1 MNQGKSSLLG
11 VLTGYVPRFVVRQ
24 ILVAPCSYPAGYE
37 ERIEVALLFAD
48 ISGFT
53 AMSESLA
60 QLGKEGAEELTRV
73 LNEYFTTMIDV
84 VECYGGDVIKFGG
97 DAITCM
103 FATHKGHDLHSAL
116 SCAVMMQEKM
126 ADFQAVETRGGVFR
140 LQMKI
145 GISAGRV
152 LSMIAGDP
160 GIGLE
165 YVLAGRPLDRM
176 ADAEHHASA
185 GEVVVGSE
193 CLEELQGIITGYQ
206 RDGFT
211 VVSRLTRPAAG
222 VAAERLDWDTFD
234 NETADQLLARLM
246 PFLPPTV
253 YERIMEGQRQFV
265 AEQRRVVS
273 LFVNFFGLD
282 YDDDPAA
289 GQKLQSY
296 YLAMQEIV
304 HRYGGRLNRVIT
316 GDKGSL
322 LHIIFG
328 APVAH
333 EDDEERA
340 IGCALAMQDYI
351 GKSRALPFIADQR
364 IGIASGYVFA
374 GTVGSERRLEYTIMG
389 DVVNLSARLMQAAA
403 PGEIIADRRTAQ
415 KAGRGFVCEELT
427 PIRVKGKQAPV
438 HICRPVGPREETRA
452 PWRLMAQAR
461 RQTLPIVGR
470 EEELAHGEAI
480 VHRAATGHGQ
490 LLIVTGEAGVGK
502 TRLLEEL
509 IALAYKK
516 VPGTYCLGGNCL
528 SYGSQ
533 VPYLPWID
541 FLTSYFGLR
550 AEGGAD
556 ESDKIRLVE
565 RRMAEADPALA
576 GWTPLLGQLLGL
588 PAPDNELTAVLDGQ
602 LRKQRIFDIML
613 TLVRHQALQ
622 SPLFIMVFEDVHW
635 IDAISL
641 ELLNYIARNIAR
653 HRILL
658 IALHRPTIELT
669 EWQKY
674 EYCNR
679 IALAD
684 LSAGDA
690 IRLVQLKLGTAEIPE
705 ALKERVLRGEER
717 VNAFFV
723 EELLNSLLE
732 RGYLV
737 PRTSGEGYEVAE
749 GLERA
754 EIPDSIQALVMS
766 RIDRLD
772 ESSKLTVK
780 VASVI
785 GQTFKYRAL
794 HGIYPVEVSE
804 ERLQKNLER
813 LSALD
818 VIPLDQ
824 PASEPEYIFKHIVT
838 QEVAYDSLLFTHRR
852 ELHRRFG
859 EYMERTYAGKLEE
872 YYGLLAYHYTRSG
885 DLKKSWEYLVKAGDQ
900 ARDRYANEAAIAYYT
915 QALSI
920 EGVPDDEIAS
930 VQESL
935 GSVYQH
941 VGQYDQALKWYE
953 AAGHHPLPPVHAA
966 TLKQRIAKTW
976 ELQGRYDEAMRYLD
990 LARVV
995 LEGLEAAPEL
1005 ARVYGDMGW
1014 VAMRRG
1020 EYEKAIE
1027 WCNKGLEI
1035 AARMRDDAEGQNV
1048 RARLE
1053 HTLGTIYSQKGEY
1066 AQASVHLLSCIAMQE
1081 KSGDLYWL
1089 SQSYNN
1095 LAAVYWG
1102 QGDYDEA
1109 AHYLSES
1116 LRVSQR
1122 IGHTYGTAM
1131 CYNNLGVIYYT
1142 LGDYLRAVEYYNQS
1156 LTLRQQIGDL
1166 LGIADV
1172 YNNLGEVHYTL
1183 GAYAQAL
1190 DYLEEAVRLFTEIGN
1205 KTALFDACKLLAETR
1220 LALGDLVG
1228 AAIQAEQ
1235 SLELA
1240 REIGNREYEGIAHRV
1255 SGQVRRAGGQ
1265 TDESCRELR
1274 TSVGI
1279 LRETANRLEL
1289 GKSYYELGLTL
1300 TASGD
1305 AEGRRALQQAAEIF
1319 QELGVE
1325 KELKMARAAL
1335 GSAST

>member
-1 MNQGKSSLLG
+1 MNQGKSPLLG
-11 VLTGYVPRFVVRQ
+11 VIIGYVPRFVVRRV
-24 ILVAPCSYPAGYE
+24 LAAPHSYLEGCE
-37 ERIEVALLFAD
+37 ERIDAAVLFAD
-48 ISGFT
+48 VSGFT

-84 VECYGGDVIKFGG
+84 VDSYGGDVIKFGG
-97 DAITCM
+97 DSITCM
-103 FATHKGHDLHSAL
+103 FATHEGRDLHSAL
-116 SCAVMMQEKM
+116 SCAMKMQEKM

-152 LSMIAGDP
+152 LSLITGDP
-160 GIGLE
+160 GMGLE
-165 YVLAGRPLDRM
+165 YVLAGCPLDRM

-185 GEVVVGSE
+185 GEVVVDSE
-193 CLEELQGIITGYQ
+193 CLQGLQEFITGDP

-211 VVSRLTRPAAG
+211 VVRRLTRLAAE
-222 VAAERLDWDTFD
+222 ATAERLDWSALDD
-234 NETADQLLARLM
+234 EVADRLLARLI

-253 YERIMEGQRQFV
+253 YERIAEGQRQFV

-273 LFVNFFGLD
+273 LFVNFFGLN
-282 YDDDPAA
+282 YDGDPEA
-289 GQKLQSY
+289 GQKLQRY
-296 YLAMQEIV
+296 YLAMQGIV

-351 GKSRALPFIADQR
+351 VKSHALSFIEDQR

-374 GTVGSERRLEYTIMG
+374 GTVGAEQRLEYTVMG
-389 DVVNLSARLMQAAA
+389 DVVNLSARLMQAATS
-403 PGEIIADRRTAQ
+403 GEIITDLRTAQ
-415 KAGRGFVCEELT
+415 KAERGFMCEELS
-427 PIRVKGKQAPV
+427 PIHVKGKRAPV
-438 HICRPVGPREETRA
+438 PVCRPVGPREETRA
-452 PWRLMAQAR
+452 PWSREAQAR
-461 RQTLPIVGR
+461 RKALPIVGR
-470 EEELAHGEAI
+470 DQELAQGEAVI
-480 VHRAATGHGQ
+480 NRAATGHGQ
-490 LLIVTGEAGVGK
+490 LLIITGEAGTGK

-509 IALAYKK
+509 IALAQKK
-516 VPGTYCLGGNCL
+516 VPGTYSLGGDCL

-541 FLTSYFGLR
+541 LLTSYFGIKV
-550 AEGGAD
+550 AGEAD
-556 ESDKIRLVE
+556 DGDRIRRIE
-565 RRMAEADPALA
+565 CRMAEADPALA
-576 GWTPLLGQLLGL
+576 GWTPLMGQLLGL
-588 PAPDNELTAVLDGQ
+588 PVPDNELTAVLDGQ
-602 LRKQRIFDIML
+602 LRKQRIFDITL
-613 TLVRHQALQ
+613 TLLRHQALQ
-622 SPLFIMVFEDVHW
+622 SPLFIIVFEDAHW
-635 IDAISL
+635 IDTISL
-641 ELLNYIARNIAR
+641 ELLNYVARNIAR
-653 HRILL
+653 YRIIL

-684 LSAGDA
+684 LPAGDA
-690 IRLVQLKLGTAEIPE
+690 IRLIQLKLGTAEVPE

-723 EELLNSLLE
+723 EELINSLLE
-732 RGYLV
+732 RGYLI
-737 PRTSGEGYEVAE
+737 PQASGDGYQVAE
-749 GLERA
+749 GLEQA

-824 PASEPEYIFKHIVT
+824 PASEPEYIFKHIIT

-852 ELHRRFG
+852 ELHHRFG

-885 DLKKSWEYLVKAGDQ
+885 DLNKSWEYLVKAGNQ

-920 EGVPDDEIAS
+920 EGAPDDEVAS

-953 AAGHHPLPPVHAA
+953 AAGHHPLPPAHAA

-990 LARVV
+990 LARVA

-1005 ARVYGDMGW
+1005 ARVYSDMGW

-1020 EYEKAIE
+1020 EYEKAID

-1035 AARMRDDAEGQNV
+1035 AARLPDDAEGQNV

-1066 AQASVHLLSCIAMQE
+1066 AQASFHLLSCIAMQE
-1081 KSGDLYWL
+1081 KSGDLYRL

-1116 LRVSQR
+1116 LRVNQR

-1166 LGIADV
+1166 LGIADI
-1172 YNNLGEVHYTL
+1172 YNNLGEVHYAL
-1183 GAYAQAL
+1183 GAYTQAL
-1190 DYLEEAVRLFTEIGN
+1190 EYLEEAVRIFKEIGN
-1205 KTALFDACKLLAETR
+1205 KTALFDACKLLAEIR
-1220 LALGDLVG
+1220 LALGDLAG
-1228 AAIQAEQ
+1228 AAIQVEQ
-1235 SLELA
+1235 SMELA
-1240 REIGNREYEGIAHRV
+1240 REIGNREYEGVAHRV
-1255 SGQVRRAGGQ
+1255 SGQVHRADGRMV
-1265 TDESCRELR
+1265 ESCRDLYI
-1274 TSVGI
+1274 SVEI
-1279 LRETANRLEL
+1279 LKETANRLEL

-1300 TASGD
+1300 AASGD
-1305 AEGRRALQQAAEIF
+1305 VEGRRALQQAIEIF

-1325 KELKMARAAL
+1325 KELKMAQAAL
-1335 GSAST
+1335 GSALT